1 MVKRTGG
8 AVGVRLDEQ
17 GWGGGAVLPGVQD
30 DGLTSGGERLLPGC
44 QSESGSK
51 ERKDTYGVPQ
61 PNVTWL
67 KRGGSLSDN
76 VSLLF
81 NGSLLLQNASLEN
94 EGTYICTATS
104 ALGKAVSTSVLHLLE
119 RRGLGIKT
127 VFPKAQKKRVLQ
139 VSNNRA
145 NSNNS
150 TGETMPQEP
159 FWEPGNWTH
168 CSATCGPLG
177 VRLQRPRCVL
187 ASGQEV
193 SEAICGPHRKLLTGF
208 QSCNTRDCPA
218 RWFTSVWSEC
228 SVSCGEG
235 FHSRQVT
242 CKQTKANGTV
252 QVVSP
257 RACAPRDRPLGRK
270 SCSVRPCVQQA
281 IDQGNQCPGRCMG
294 YAKRTQQRHTPCAHN
309 SSISDCEDK
318 KRPAF
323 RRNCTSGPCETCWRV
338 GPWKPCTVACGRGF
352 QSRKVDCIYTGNCK
366 PMADRHCVQ
375 MKPAS
380 WRHCLGPSCDRNCTD
395 TTHYCMFV
403 KHLNLCSVALYKQR
417 CCQSCQE

>member
-1 MVKRTGG
+1 MMEGS
-8 AVGVRLDEQ
+8 
-17 GWGGGAVLPGVQD
+17 
-30 DGLTSGGERLLPGC
+30 GLETACGIVAIDTLWPVH
-44 QSESGSK
+44 ESL
-51 ERKDTYGVPQ
+51 ENGVPQ

-177 VRLQRPRCVL
+177 VRLQRSRCVL